1 MIKSTPVCAPSSTT
15 HPPPPLLLSGP
26 LPVPAGDSCQFGYH
40 QTCHDGPLQFCV
52 PSPSDVWFCKFC
64 RGKKDERK
72 RYQSLRESPAR
83 PWSCDYNDTVQ
94 LLDDDE
100 LSTTPEYKAW
110 VSSWLRSNPDFYII
124 WRFLDKFG
132 EYVGIDP
139 PPFSFKEVELLFS
152 DPTYYA
158 PVATVHIALLKCL
171 RISGKVTSVTTDNW
185 RKILQRLLSDDR
197 SGAFNDVR
205 KLVKVKAAQESA
217 AQAALAAASSSGR
230 DEGSASISKSGARRL
245 VSESSKAAAALADEE
260 EDDEVQQDEDED
272 GEDETESFFDYCAQP
287 LCVRVLLLST
297 LCQEVLCCQEPSNK
311 RLADF
316 LRIEFEGDAN
326 ASKKG
331 KPKKAAASEAIEL
344 DDDGG
349 EAALPPAQDKELP
362 PALGLESIRA
372 LSEPVGAKPLFEDLI
387 LSTPAARAPPAPAYV
402 ANLHD
407 EVLALAKERVAAV
420 QPQTA
425 SGLRAAIAPRAL
437 RSVYYLP
444 TCIASSASL
453 DSGAA
458 SSAALDTALV
468 AIPFALPKVLS
479 KAKARVEAKERA
491 DAKAAKAAAAAATKA
506 GLDVISQPEVTAPVA
521 IHPAD
526 PSLPMALDPR
536 SFFFYVWID
545 RDDVPRLIRSRSSM
559 PFESVPKQP
568 EFRQFLVNNARA
580 SLENDVAAAILET
593 CAKEAEDNEK
603 AAAIAAKV
611 ARLEA
616 LAVSAGGQYQGSAS
630 GTLKRTRDAWAPI
643 AGVAAVPQAAKK
655 KALQPVVGQRSIM
668 GFFTSV
674 KSSPAPEVSTA
685 ATAPAAPASEV
696 GPASDSVPAVAV
708 ASSNEGL
715 SASKPLSLP
724 ASSADAVADADA
736 AVIPAVSIVAQPAA
750 STVDAAIEA
759 DVILLTTSGD
769 DLEDVTPMPHMTAAL
784 QSPGRSRPQREA
796 AKKAFSPPPPPPP
809 TAKPVVVAPE
819 PDPENLWIS
828 VPRGATGESFATLA
842 VGLEDLETFT
852 LGLRFSTSPFDA
864 ALADSLEM
872 NVLPDLRE
880 RALRRRPKRAL
891 ATAASEGGGRAQAI
905 ALRDAREA
913 PPAVP
918 AVRSSRIASKGKA
931 SKYVEPDED
940 DIFDDEE

>member
-1 MIKSTPVCAPSSTT
+1 V
-15 HPPPPLLLSGP
+15 
-26 LPVPAGDSCQFGYH
+26 QF
-40 QTCHDGPLQFCV
+40 
-52 PSPSDVWFCKFC
+52 
-64 RGKKDERK
+64 
-72 RYQSLRESPAR
+72 
-83 PWSCDYNDTVQ
+83 
-94 LLDDDE
+94 LDDDE

-110 VSSWLRSNPDFYII
+110 VSTWLRSSPDFYII

-171 RISGKVTSVTTDNW
+171 KISGKATSVTSDNW
-185 RKILQRLLSDDR
+185 RKMLQRLLSDDR

-205 KLVKVKAAQESA
+205 KMVKVKAAQETA
-217 AQAALAAASSSGR
+217 AQAALAASSSSSVHDEGAASSS
-230 DEGSASISKSGARRL
+230 KSGSRRQ
-245 VSESSKAAAALADEE
+245 VSESSKAAAAQSAE
-260 EDDEVQQDEDED
+260 EDDEDEVQQDEDE
-272 GEDETESFFDYCAQP
+272 EEEEETELFFDYCSQP

-331 KPKKAAASEAIEL
+331 RPKKAAAAEAIEL

-349 EAALPPAQDKELP
+349 EAAPPPAAQEKEAP
-362 PALGLESIRA
+362 PALGLDGIRA
-372 LSEPVGAKPLFEDLI
+372 LSEPLGAKPLFEDLI

-402 ANLHD
+402 SSLHD
-407 EVLALAKERVAAV
+407 EVLALATERVAAV

-444 TCIASSASL
+444 TSVASSTLL
-453 DSGAA
+453 DSGAS
-458 SSAALDTALV
+458 SSAAIDTVVV

-491 DAKAAKAAAAAATKA
+491 DAKAAKAAAAAAAKA
-506 GLDVISQPEVTAPVA
+506 GLDVALQSEVTAPVA

-536 SFFFYVWID
+536 SFFFYVWVD
-545 RDDVPRLIRSRSSM
+545 RDDVPRLVRSRSSM
-559 PFESVPKQP
+559 PFESIPKQP
-568 EFRQFLVNNARA
+568 EFRQFLVKNARA
-580 SLENDVAAAILET
+580 SLENHVAAALLET
-593 CAKEAEDNEK
+593 RAKEAEDNEK

-643 AGVAAVPQAAKK
+643 AGVAPVPQAAKK

-668 GFFTSV
+668 GFFSSV
-674 KSSPAPEVSTA
+674 KPEVSA
-685 ATAPAAPASEV
+685 AAAAPAASPASEV
-696 GPASDSVPAVAV
+696 GLASDSVPAAAV
-708 ASSNEGL
+708 DLSIKGVTASNPM
-715 SASKPLSLP
+715 PLP
-724 ASSADAVADADA
+724 ETSADAKAVADADA
-736 AVIPAVSIVAQPAA
+736 TGVPAVSVIPQPSA
-750 STVDAAIEA
+750 STADASDEA
-759 DVILLTTSGD
+759 DVIVLTARGD
-769 DLEDVTPMPHMTAAL
+769 DLEDVTPMPHMTTAL

-809 TAKPVVVAPE
+809 PPSKPAAVVPE

-842 VGLEDLETFT
+842 VGLEELETFT
-852 LGLRFSTSPFDA
+852 LSLRFSTSPFDA
-864 ALADSLEM
+864 SLADSLEM

-880 RALRRRPKRAL
+880 RALRCRPKRAL
-891 ATAASEGGGRAQAI
+891 ATATEGGGRAQAV

-940 DIFDDEE
+940 DFFDDEE